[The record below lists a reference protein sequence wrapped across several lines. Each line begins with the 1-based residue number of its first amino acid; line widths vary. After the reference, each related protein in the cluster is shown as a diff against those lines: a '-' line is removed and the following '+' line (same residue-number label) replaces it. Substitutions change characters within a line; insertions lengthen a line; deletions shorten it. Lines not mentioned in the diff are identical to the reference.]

1 MCFSVGG
8 KEREPFT
15 RQFVREMKILLL
27 LLPQLVVVVGAE
39 RK

>member
-1 MCFSVGG
+1 VFSEG
-8 KEREPFT
+8 KGEPFT

-27 LLPQLVVVVGAE
+27 LLPQLVVVGAE